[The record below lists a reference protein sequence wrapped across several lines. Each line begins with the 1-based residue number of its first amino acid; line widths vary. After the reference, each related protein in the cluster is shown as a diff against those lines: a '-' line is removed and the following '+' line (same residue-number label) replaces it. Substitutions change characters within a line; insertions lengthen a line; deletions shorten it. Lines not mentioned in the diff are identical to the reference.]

1 MFDMPRWS
9 AYLSEYCENAQN
21 EGATPVDILEL
32 FYIQSGMLL
41 PRVKAE
47 EILGRSDYGQD
58 RP

>member
-1 MFDMPRWS
+1 MFDLPKWS
-9 AYLSEYCENAQN
+9 GYLSSYCEDAQK

-47 EILGRSDYGQD
+47 EILRGHD
-58 RP
+58 